1 MSFLHL
7 GHTLISKPKKMRGD
21 SCFKATCRQVKD
33 TQISLQLSTQAPSCG
48 EQTPASGWA
57 LAFSCCILA
66 SWQPSTVGPP
76 SLGTHGRKNNF
87 KALLCTLESTFHVYG
102 ASRSLDGL
110 ITQAIGQIQV
120 LPVWSAL
127 NLAPAELQG
136 WRHHLRH
143 GSGAFYRTQH
153 VKFGTLCATG
163 KLGKALLAVLL
174 VRNCFCSPLGPLVSL
189 AGSSQDTKEP

>member
-7 GHTLISKPKKMRGD
+7 GHALISKPI
-21 SCFKATCRQVKD
+21 KD
-33 TQISLQLSTQAPSCG
+33 EGWLLLYSHMQTSKRHTNIPTAQHAGGLQPPSCG

-76 SLGTHGRKNNF
+76 SLGTHGRLNNF

-136 WRHHLRH
+136 WQHHLRH
-143 GSGAFYRTQH
+143 GSGAIYRTQH

-163 KLGKALLAVLL
+163 KLEKPCLLFFLSEAASIPHWGLL
-174 VRNCFCSPLGPLVSL
+174 CP
-189 AGSSQDTKEP
+189 